1 MGKIIVIA
9 LNTFREA
16 VRNKVLYFLLI
27 FAVLLIGFS
36 TVISDL
42 SIAEPEKLIKDLG
55 LAATDFFGFLIAVF
69 VGVYLVYNE
78 LDRKTIYTIVS
89 KPIDRTQFILGK
101 FFGLL
106 FTIYV
111 NVAIMTFVLFAVL
124 YFRDVTQYDIM
135 SKAIWQEKT
144 PGNYVQVEA
153 AWLYYLKAV
162 GTSAVK
168 ALGTMVGAYT
178 VPLTA
183 GLMKVVLMS
192 SLGLAIIT
200 AFAIFFSTFSTPTL
214 SAVFTFLT
222 FVIGSLCEDI
232 MRFAD
237 KIAEQ
242 AGGVANLVGP
252 DVVKYW
258 FCRVAVL
265 IIPNLAYFDRRMEAV
280 YGAPDVTAAMTGPPL
295 MDWQTLLYGFTYT
308 GAVLCLASL
317 IFRRRNFK

>member
-27 FAVLLIGFS
+27 FAVIIIGFS

-55 LAATDFFGFLIAVF
+55 LASIDFFGFLIAVF

-111 NVAIMTFVLFAVL
+111 NIAIMTFFLFAVV
-124 YFRDVTQYDIM
+124 YFRDATQYDVM
-135 SKAIWQEKT
+135 TRAIWHETGGKF
-144 PGNYVQVEA
+144 VQVQPL
-153 AWLYYLKAV
+153 WLFYLKVIGMSGAK
-162 GTSAVK
+162 S
-168 ALGTMVGAYT
+168 LGTMVGYYV

-183 GLMKVVLMS
+183 GLMKTVLLS
-192 SLGLAIIT
+192 ALGLAIIT
-200 AFAIFFSTFSTPTL
+200 AFAIFYSTFSTPTL

-237 KIAEQ
+237 KIAEA
-242 AGGVANLVGP
+242 AGGVGALAGA
-252 DVVKYW
+252 DALKYW

-265 IIPNLAYFDRRMEAV
+265 VVPNLAYFDRRMEAV
-280 YGAPDVTAAMTGPPL
+280 YGAPDITAAMTGPPL
-295 MDWQTLLYGFTYT
+295 LDWQTVLYGFTYT
-308 GAVLCLASL
+308 GAILCLACL